1 MLTRA
6 GLTLLLVGLTLLTA
20 GIAVGNFYWATL
32 SLVPLGVLLAA
43 LSLDAP
49 RRVRATLGVSKPA
62 PRQGED
68 VTVEVAYEIASGAGA
83 VELHVP
89 LPDAFELKE
98 GRNVHLVPKPPGK
111 MVAGS
116 FSFTLRAAKR
126 GHHEIG
132 PLMAEVIHGAL
143 VRAPVKAPAAPAL
156 KMDVKPE
163 HAPVRRIRGL
173 PGLARQMFPDNDAAV
188 AGIQTNDFREIR
200 EYAFGDSIKSINW
213 RATTRQ
219 AGFHAGASLP
229 LVNDYEREG
238 KKSVWLFLDAAPHM
252 KVGTSLDNS
261 FEHAIRAASGI
272 AQYYLDRG
280 YRLGAYVYNHDRSAF
295 FYPDAGRRQ
304 LLRWQRAVTGL
315 ETGRDASEGM
325 LKAVERAH
333 RFLLQEKPLV
343 VIVTRLGKA
352 DESFF
357 QGLRKLRGVTGR
369 RRRRLP
375 ILIVSPVVHAAVP
388 NPAEYAPDVVSL
400 LRRRDRPAIQ
410 RARRSGARV
419 VEWDPTRSRFET
431 VLLRGAQ
438 TARGGGGA

>member
-6 GLTLLLVGLTLLTA
+6 GLTLLLAGLALLT
-20 GIAVGNFYWATL
+20 GGLAVGNLYWATL
-32 SLVPLGVLLAA
+32 SLVPLSVLLAGLA
-43 LSLDAP
+43 LDAP
-49 RRVRATLGVSKPA
+49 GGIRATLAVSKAA

-68 VTVEVAYEIASGAGA
+68 LLVEVEYEVARGAGA

-98 GRNVHLVPKPPGK
+98 GRNVHLVAKPFRAPARGR
-111 MVAGS
+111 
-116 FSFTLRAAKR
+116 FSFTVRAAKR
-126 GHHEIG
+126 GQHEVG
-132 PLMAEVIHGAL
+132 PLLAESIHGAGI
-143 VRAPVKAPAAPAL
+143 RAPAKGPAAPAL
-156 KMDVKPE
+156 RLDVKPE

-200 EYAFGDSIKSINW
+200 EWSFGDSMKSVNW

-219 AGFHAGASLP
+219 AAFHAGASLP

-238 KKSVWLFLDAAPHM
+238 KKSVWLLLDAAPHM

-261 FEHAIRAASGI
+261 FEQAIKAASGI
-272 AQYYLDRG
+272 AQFYLDRG

-295 FYPDAGRRQ
+295 FYPDVGKRQ
-304 LLRWQRAVTGL
+304 LLRWQRAVTRL
-315 ETGRDASEGM
+315 DTGRDASEGL
-325 LKAVERAH
+325 LKAVERSH

-343 VIVTRLGKA
+343 VVVTRMGRA

-357 QGLRKLRGVTGR
+357 QGLRKLRAVTGR

-375 ILIVSPVVHAAVP
+375 VLIVSPVVHASVP
-388 NPAEYAPDVVSL
+388 NPAEYGPDVVAL
-400 LRRRDRPAIQ
+400 LRRRDRPLVQ

-419 VEWDPTRSRFET
+419 IEWDPSRSRFEA
-431 VLLRGAQ
+431 VLLRGA
-438 TARGGGGA
+438 AGPRGGGGA